1 MSSAKM
7 EDKPAS
13 GTVAA
18 AGEPLAPYDNRTWL
32 SGAAFPIDG
41 LESLLLL
48 LIAVGAA
55 ALLFGI
61 FLAFYGHDPLAV
73 YRTLYLGAFG
83 TRFSLETTLTQAAPL
98 LLTALCTLIPARVG
112 LLVIGAEG
120 AVVLG
125 GIGAV
130 LAGVALGSAPAVLG
144 TVLTIA
150 AGALAGGLWIG
161 AAGALKHFR
170 GVNETISTLLLNYI
184 AIALLNHLV
193 SGPIRD
199 FSQTL
204 KAQSWSIPQAFMIGN
219 IPGWSVH
226 WGLVIGLVVCLALHL
241 LLRHT
246 TIGFGMDVLGG
257 NRRAAQMI
265 GLPIG
270 RLILLA
276 CFLGGAAAGLAG
288 AIEIVAV
295 HGAASES
302 LVVGLGYTGILV
314 AFLARQNALAV
325 ILVALLLGGIS
336 ASGGLLQRRFDTPHA
351 ATTVLE
357 GLIFLCVLA
366 SSAFA
371 GRLLSRPRAS

>member
-1 MSSAKM
+1 M
-7 EDKPAS
+7 EDLHATRMAAS
-13 GTVAA
+13 A
-18 AGEPLAPYDNRTWL
+18 E
-32 SGAAFPIDG
+32 GAALRDAVRGSRQDGGLPIDA
-41 LESLLLL
+41 LESLLLS
-48 LIAVGAA
+48 LIAIVAA
-55 ALLFGI
+55 ALLFGA
-61 FLAFYGHDPLAV
+61 FLAVQGHDALAV

-83 TRFSLETTLTQAAPL
+83 TRFSLESTLTQAAPL

-125 GIGAV
+125 GLGAAV
-130 LAGVALGSAPAVLG
+130 AGVALSGAPAGIG

-204 KAQSWSIPQAFMIGN
+204 KAQSWSIPKSFMIGN
-219 IPGWSVH
+219 IPGYSVH
-226 WGLVIGLVVCLALHL
+226 WGLLIGLVVCVALHL
-241 LLRHT
+241 VLRHT
-246 TIGFGMDVLGG
+246 TLGFAMDILAG
-257 NRRAAQMI
+257 NRRAAQMT

-302 LVVGLGYTGILV
+302 LVVGIGYAGILV
-314 AFLARQNALAV
+314 AFLARQNPLAV
-325 ILVALLLGGIS
+325 VLVALVLGGIS
-336 ASGGLLQRRFDTPHA
+336 ASGGLLQRRFDIPHA
-351 ATTVLE
+351 ATTVLQ
-357 GLIFLCVLA
+357 GLIFLTVLA
-366 SSAFA
+366 SGTFR
-371 GRLLSRPRAS
+371 GRLLPRRDAP

>member
-7 EDKPAS
+7 EDQPAS
-13 GTVAA
+13 GTVTAS
-18 AGEPLAPYDNRTWL
+18 EQPLTSCNHQTWL
-32 SGAAFPIDG
+32 SGAALSIDG
-41 LESLLLL
+41 LESLLLSV
-48 LIAVGAA
+48 IAVGAA
-55 ALLFGI
+55 AVLFGI
-61 FLAFYGHDPLAV
+61 FLALHGHDPLAI

-83 TRFSLETTLTQAAPL
+83 THFSLETTLTQAAPL

-112 LLVIGAEG
+112 LLVIGGEG

-125 GIGAV
+125 GLGAV
-130 LAGVALGSAPAVLG
+130 LAGVALAGAPALIG
-144 TVLTIA
+144 TILTIS
-150 AGALAGGLWIG
+150 AGALAGGFWI
-161 AAGALKHFR
+161 AAAAALKHMR
-170 GVNETISTLLLNYI
+170 GVNETISTLLMNYI
-184 AIALLNHLV
+184 AIALMNHLI

-204 KAQSWSIPQAFMIGN
+204 KAQSWSIPNPFMVGN

-226 WGLVIGLVVCLALHL
+226 WGLVIGLTFCVLLHL
-241 LLRHT
+241 VLRHT
-246 TIGFGMDVLGG
+246 TLGFSFDILGG
-257 NRRAAQMI
+257 NRRAAQMA

-270 RLILLA
+270 RLMLLA
-276 CFLGGAAAGLAG
+276 CFLGGAAAGIAG

-336 ASGGLLQRRFDTPHA
+336 ASGGLLQRRFDMPHA
-351 ATTVLE
+351 VTTVLQ

-366 SSAFA
+366 SNAFA
-371 GRLLSRPRAS
+371 GRLLPRSRAS

>member
-1 MSSAKM
+1 LRHL
-7 EDKPAS
+7 P
-13 GTVAA
+13 T
-18 AGEPLAPYDNRTWL
+18 
-32 SGAAFPIDG
+32 DG
-41 LESLLLL
+41 LESLLLSL
-48 LIAVGAA
+48 AAIVVA
-55 ALLFGI
+55 ALLFGG
-61 FLAFYGHDPLAV
+61 FLALQGHDPIAV
-73 YRTLYLGAFG
+73 YQTLYLGAFG
-83 TRFSLETTLTQAAPL
+83 TRFSLESTLTQAAPL

-125 GIGAV
+125 GLGAV
-130 LAGVALGSAPAVLG
+130 IAAVALDGAPGPIG
-144 TVLTIA
+144 TMLTLA
-150 AGALAGGLWIG
+150 AGALAGGLWIA
-161 AAGALKHFR
+161 AAGALKHLR

-204 KAQSWSIPQAFMIGN
+204 KAQSWSIPSTFMIGN

-226 WGLVIGLVVCLALHL
+226 WGLGVGLVVCVLLHL

-246 TIGFGMDVLGG
+246 TLGFSMDILGG
-257 NRRAAQMI
+257 NRRAAQMA

-276 CFLGGAAAGLAG
+276 CFLGGASAGLAG

-325 ILVALLLGGIS
+325 VMVALLLGGIS
-336 ASGGLLQRRFDTPHA
+336 ASGGLLQRRFDVPHA
-351 ATTVLE
+351 ATTVLQ

-366 SSAFA
+366 SNALA
-371 GRLLSRPRAS
+371 GRLLPRRSPL

>member
-1 MSSAKM
+1 MQEPMPTAA
-7 EDKPAS
+7 EGPAS
-13 GTVAA
+13 RDA
-18 AGEPLAPYDNRTWL
+18 DTWPRRERGF
-32 SGAAFPIDG
+32 STDA
-41 LESLLLL
+41 LESLLLS
-48 LIAVGAA
+48 LIAMAA
-55 ALLFGI
+55 AGLLFGV
-61 FLAFYGHDPLAV
+61 FLALQGHDALAV

-83 TRFSLETTLTQAAPL
+83 TRFSIESTLTQAAPL

-112 LLVIGAEG
+112 LLVIGGEG

-125 GIGAV
+125 GLGAA
-130 LAGVALGSAPAVLG
+130 LAGVALGGASEVVG

-204 KAQSWSIPQAFMIGN
+204 KAQSWSIPKGFMIGN
-219 IPGWSVH
+219 IPDLSVH
-226 WGLVIGLVVCLALHL
+226 WGLIIGLVVCGALHL

-246 TIGFGMDVLGG
+246 TLGFAMDILGG
-257 NRRAAQMI
+257 NRRAAQMT

-270 RLILLA
+270 RLVLLA

-302 LVVGLGYTGILV
+302 LVVGLGYAGILV

-325 ILVALLLGGIS
+325 VLVALVLGGIS
-336 ASGGLLQRRFDTPHA
+336 ASGGLLQRRFDIPHA
-351 ATTVLE
+351 ATTVLQ

-366 SSAFA
+366 SGTLR
-371 GRLLSRPRAS
+371 GRLLPRRGAA

>member
-1 MSSAKM
+1 MQEPQPTKL
-7 EDKPAS
+7 
-13 GTVAA
+13 AA
-18 AGEPLAPYDNRTWL
+18 RGAGSLLGRTWSPRGGSL
-32 SGAAFPIDG
+32 STDS
-41 LESLLLL
+41 LESLLLS
-48 LIAVGAA
+48 LIAIAVA
-55 ALLFGI
+55 ALIFGA
-61 FLAFYGHDPLAV
+61 FLALQGHDPLAV

-83 TRFSLETTLTQAAPL
+83 TRFSLESTLTQAAPL

-112 LLVIGAEG
+112 LLVIGGEG

-125 GIGAV
+125 GLAAA
-130 LAGVALGSAPAVLG
+130 LAGVALAGAADLVG
-144 TVLTIA
+144 TVLTLA

-204 KAQSWSIPQAFMIGN
+204 KAQSWSIPKAFMIGN
-219 IPGWSVH
+219 MPGWSVH
-226 WGLVIGLVVCLALHL
+226 WGLLIGLVGCVILNV

-246 TIGFGMDVLGG
+246 TLGFAMDVLGG
-257 NRRAAQMI
+257 NRRAAQMA
-265 GLPIG
+265 GLPLG

-276 CFLGGAAAGLAG
+276 TFLGGAAAGLAG
-288 AIEIVAV
+288 AVEVVAV

-302 LVVGLGYTGILV
+302 LVVGLGYAGILV

-325 ILVALLLGGIS
+325 IAVALLLGGIS
-336 ASGGLLQRRFDTPHA
+336 ASGGLLQRRFDIPHA
-351 ATTVLE
+351 ATTVLQ

-366 SSAFA
+366 SGTFA
-371 GRLLSRPRAS
+371 GRLLPRRSAQ